1 MDEIKKY
8 ILKEIE
14 ILDNSKTKKYKI
26 KYSNE
31 YYVNMMMFLLKDVNN
46 WYFLKNI
53 KGYGNVNLTTDAVP
67 KYHYKTIQNKFNY
80 WTKKDIFKKAFE
92 NIKYDIQS
100 NILIID
106 STSINNKYG
115 SENLII
121 NPEYKKKQVT
131 KLSTI
136 TNEHGFI
143 LSIQPFEVNKELKNN
158 KFTGVHDVKM
168 IENTLLNVKQN
179 NNSKYYH
186 LLADKAYKHN
196 YNLKLNGKKVITITP
211 DKKNSL
217 IKNSNYKKNKLKKK
231 NKSRTFKFRNKK
243 I

>member
-1 MDEIKKY
+1 M
-8 ILKEIE
+8 
-14 ILDNSKTKKYKI
+14 
-26 KYSNE
+26 
-31 YYVNMMMFLLKDVNN
+31 
-46 WYFLKNI
+46 
-53 KGYGNVNLTTDAVP
+53 
-67 KYHYKTIQNKFNY
+67 
-80 WTKKDIFKKAFE
+80 
-92 NIKYDIQS
+92 
-100 NILIID
+100 
-106 STSINNKYG
+106 
-115 SENLII
+115 
-121 NPEYKKKQVT
+121 
-131 KLSTI
+131 STI

-217 IKNSNYKKNKLKKK
+217 IKNSNYKKNKLKKRIK
-231 NKSRTFKFRNKK
+231 VEHSNLEIKRYERILTRKDKKLNTFLSWVYISSALNNIRILKK
-243 I
+243 LNI